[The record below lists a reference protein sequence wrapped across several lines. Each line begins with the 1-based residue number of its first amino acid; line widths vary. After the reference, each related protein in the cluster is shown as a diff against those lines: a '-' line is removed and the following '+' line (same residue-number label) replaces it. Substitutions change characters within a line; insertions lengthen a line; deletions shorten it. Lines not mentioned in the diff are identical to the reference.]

1 MDTICIFPRKLGL
14 GGPASFQSRL
24 CEELRANHV
33 KVVYDPADLSVAAV
47 LVIGG
52 TRNMGQLRS
61 AKRRGVRIVQRLNGM
76 NWVHRQ
82 RNTGL
87 KHFLRAEVNNWILST
102 IRREIADRIIYQSSF
117 SQDWWAREKGKI
129 DKPESVIYNGVNLEQ
144 FHPFGKKDLPFDRY
158 RMLLVEGHLGNGYEQ
173 GLFTAADAAVLLNKR
188 LDRQLELMVVGDA
201 PANLR
206 NQADRDGLHIEWLG
220 VVDRA
225 RIPEIDRSAHVFYSS
240 DINAACPNSVIE
252 AMACGLP
259 VAAYD
264 TGALPEMVTGN
275 SGRLARYGTDP
286 WKLQK
291 PDLHT
296 LADAIG
302 DVLHNYDSFSRAA
315 RALAEEAFDIKLITR
330 QYLDVLLGE

>member
-14 GGPASFQSRL
+14 GGPASFQARL

-33 KVVYDPADLSVAAV
+33 KVVYDPADLSIAAV

-52 TRNMGQLRS
+52 TRHLGQLKA

-82 RNTGL
+82 RNTGV

-102 IRREIADRIIYQSSF
+102 IRSNIADRIIYQSNF
-117 SQDWWAREKGKI
+117 SQDWWLREKGKI

-144 FHPFGKKDLPFDRY
+144 CHPFGKKDLPFDRY

-188 LDRQLELMVVGDA
+188 LDKQLEIMVAGDA
-201 PANLR
+201 PSKLR
-206 NQADRDGLHIEWLG
+206 ALTEREGLHIDWLG

-225 RIPEIDRSAHVFYSS
+225 RIPEIDRSAHVFFSS
-240 DINAACPNSVIE
+240 DIHPACPNSVIE

-264 TGALPEMVTGN
+264 TGALPELVTGD

-302 DVLHNYDSFSRAA
+302 GVLHNYESYSLAA
-315 RALAEEAFDIKLITR
+315 RARAEEAFDIKKITR

>member
-24 CEELRANHV
+24 IEELRSNNV

-52 TRNMGQLRS
+52 TRYMGQLLA
-61 AKRRGVRIVQRLNGM
+61 AKHRGVRIVQRLNGM

-82 RNTGL
+82 RNTGI

-102 IRREIADRIIYQSSF
+102 IRKKIADKIIYQSKF
-117 SQDWWAREKGKI
+117 SQDWWLREKGKI
-129 DKPESVIYNGVNLEQ
+129 DKPEAVIYNGVNLEQ
-144 FHPFGKKDLPFDRY
+144 FHPYGKKDLPFDRY

-173 GLFTAADAAVLLNKR
+173 GMFTAADVAVLLNKR
-188 LDRQLELMVVGDA
+188 LDKPLELMVVGDA
-201 PANLR
+201 PASLR
-206 NQADRDGLHIEWLG
+206 RQAEREGLHIDWLG

-225 RIPEIDRSAHVFYSS
+225 RIPEIDRSAHVFFSS

-264 TGALPEMVTGN
+264 TGALPEMVMGD
-275 SGRLARYGTDP
+275 SGRMARYGTDP
-286 WKLQK
+286 WKLEK
-291 PDLHT
+291 PDLHS

-302 DVLHNYDSFSRAA
+302 GVLYQYDSCSRAA
-315 RALAEEAFDIKLITR
+315 RAHAEEAFDIIKITR
-330 QYLDVLLGE
+330 QYLNVLLGE